1 MTTLVGSQVIAY
13 NDFMTQQALLDI
25 EHLTVRFNEK
35 TTPTLDNISFQLNA
49 GETLGLAGA
58 SGSGKSLTA
67 LAVMGLLPKQCQQ
80 QGQIQLKGR
89 ALTNLTQHQ
98 WRRVRG
104 QNMALVF
111 QEPMTALNPVRTI
124 GQQIAEMLTLHK
136 HLNRAQRRQTIQQL
150 LSDVQLNADYANRYP
165 HQLSGGQKQRA
176 VIAMALA
183 CQPDVLICDE
193 PTTALDVTTQSHI
206 ILLLKSLQK
215 KYGMAMLFIS
225 HDLAVMSQI
234 ADRIAVMHAGE
245 IVETSDTHLL
255 IQKPQTN
262 YSQRLLAAAGL
273 RTIKDRQLKNETA
286 PVLQTNRLS
295 VHFKQPKGLFK
306 SQLFTAVDKV
316 NLHIGS
322 GEIVGLVGE
331 SGSGKTTLGRCLV
344 GLQKPVS
351 GDIYFHG
358 KPLSDS
364 RQAKKRIQMIFQ
376 DPYASLNPQLTIQQ
390 TLSEPLSIHGLFK
403 DKIQR
408 QQRLIALLEQ
418 VELDSHALKRYPH
431 QFSGGQRQRIAIA
444 RALACEPELLI
455 CDEAVTALDVLV
467 QQQVVALLKRLVTET
482 KLSLLFISHD
492 ISLVSGFAHR
502 LAVMKHGR
510 MIEQGKTRDVIERP
524 QHNYTQQLIS
534 SIPRLATTA

>member
-13 NDFMTQQALLDI
+13 NDFMNRQALLDI
-25 EHLTVRFNEK
+25 KDLTVRFNAK
-35 TTPTLDNISFQLNA
+35 KTPTLDNISFQLNA

-80 QGQIQLKGR
+80 QGQVQLKGR
-89 ALTNLTQHQ
+89 ALTNLTQRQ

-193 PTTALDVTTQSHI
+193 PTTALDVTTQGHI
-206 ILLLKSLQK
+206 MQLLQKLQK

-225 HDLAVMSQI
+225 HDLAVMAQV
-234 ADRIAVMHAGE
+234 ADRIAVMQSGR
-245 IVETSDTHLL
+245 IVETAGTTMIINNPKTD
-255 IQKPQTN
+255 
-262 YSQRLLAAAGL
+262 YSRRLLAAAGL
-273 RTIKDRQLKNETA
+273 RNIADSRSNLRQTPLLDIKHLTA
-286 PVLQTNRLS
+286 G
-295 VHFKQPKGLFK
+295 FKKTQSLFK
-306 SQLFTAVDKV
+306 TKLFTAVNKF
-316 NLHIGS
+316 NLSIYS
-322 GEIVGLVGE
+322 GEVVGLVGE

-351 GDIYFHG
+351 GDIYFDG
-358 KPLSDS
+358 KPLADN

-376 DPYASLNPQLTIQQ
+376 DPYASLNPQLTIEQ

-403 DKIQR
+403 DKAQR
-408 QQRLIALLEQ
+408 QQRLIDLLNQ
-418 VELDSHALKRYPH
+418 VELDSHALTRYPH

-444 RALACEPELLI
+444 RALACEPEMLI

-502 LAVMKHGR
+502 LAVMKNGR

-524 QHNYTQQLIS
+524 QHNYTQQLIN